1 LGEDEE
7 MTWRPFEEARKF
19 ARSLKLSSS
28 VKWYEFCK
36 SPDFPSD
43 IPKRP
48 ERTFENEGWRG
59 YSDWLGTTHGKY
71 LRKGK
76 GRLSFEEAREYV
88 HSLKLKGL
96 KDWWIY
102 CKSGK
107 RPANIPAS
115 PHESYKDE
123 WKGYGDWTGTGRV
136 RHTKFL
142 PFEEAREYARSLNLD
157 SVTSWNNFT
166 ESKKRPSNIPAN
178 PETTYKKD
186 WQGWGDF
193 LGTGK
198 MIRKRQKKEL
208 QYLPY
213 EKARQ
218 YVRTLNIKG
227 QKEWIKYV
235 KTDKRPANIP
245 SAPYNYY
252 DEWKGYADWLGTK
265 RIRPTSFLPFA
276 EAREFARSLGLKN
289 LIEWDIFAQS
299 DKKPIDIPTHP
310 EKTYDKEWKNWADW
324 LGSGKISTF
333 TMSKIYLPFIE
344 AEKEYKK
351 LAKQYGLKNGQ
362 DWATFAR
369 THKKLLSDLRIPASP
384 WQVYSKDRVTEAM
397 NRSIK
402 I

>member
-1 LGEDEE
+1 MKKRFRTFKD
-7 MTWRPFEEARKF
+7 ARKF

-28 VKWYEFCK
+28 VKYWEFCK

-48 ERTFENEGWRG
+48 ERTFENEGWQG
-59 YSDWLGTTHGKY
+59 YSDWLGNTHGKY
-71 LRKGK
+71 LTKGK
-76 GRLSFEEAREYV
+76 GRLSFEDARKHVRELKILGLNGWIAYCKSGKRPANIPASPHTSYKDEWKGYGDWTGTGKVRHTKFLPLEEAREYV

-96 KDWWIY
+96 KDWWVY

-115 PHESYKDE
+115 PHE
-123 WKGYGDWTGTGRV
+123 
-136 RHTKFL
+136 
-142 PFEEAREYARSLNLD
+142 A
-157 SVTSWNNFT
+157 
-166 ESKKRPSNIPAN
+166 
-178 PETTYKKD
+178 YKKD

-235 KTDKRPANIP
+235 KSGEKPANIP
-245 SAPYNYY
+245 SAPYQYY

-265 RIRPTSFLPFA
+265 RIRPTSFLPFE
-276 EAREFARSLGLKN
+276 EAREFARTLNIKKM
-289 LIEWDIFAQS
+289 IEWNIFAQS

-324 LGSGKISTF
+324 LGSGKMSTF
-333 TMSKIYLPFIE
+333 AMSKIYLPFKE
-344 AEKEYKK
+344 AKFEYQK
-351 LAKQYGLKNGQ
+351 LAKQYGLKNGK
-362 DWATFAR
+362 DWNRFAK
-369 THKKLLSDLRIPASP
+369 THKKLLENLRIPAAP
-384 WQVYSKDRVTEAM
+384 WQVYSEDRVTEKM
-397 NRSIK
+397 RKKENDVMK
-402 I
+402 